1 MHSELQ
7 ALKANGTWSLTPGF
21 SRSNISLMD
30 QLSGE
35 IFPLLKLLKEGA
47 SVEARIAAAIA
58 LFNIANDKHRVRL
71 IIDALRTSMIVGVL
85 EDSPMKVQISVANF
99 VARMANLDDN
109 GQEEFMRLNVTRP
122 LMSLLSNHLDL
133 EVVNDN
139 PVKTSIPSLVEM
151 NKQLAYKNIK
161 ANYNSD
167 SSSHG
172 GSHNKKEREMETP
185 EVQLKVKVKV
195 KVSCAEA
202 LWKLSKGSLSNRKRG
217 MQFNCLMTIT
227 EITAVA
233 ESNADLRHAAFKP
246 NLPGA
251 KVVLDKLLRVIQEES
266 DPKLQIPAIRSI
278 GCLARTFPT
287 RETRIM
293 RPLVSHLGNRNADIA
308 TEAAMALGKFAC
320 PENFN
325 CSEHSKA
332 IIELD
337 GALNALEGTA
347 QSVLAQHLD
356 LKDLIAKAIHL
367 LILYH
372 VGATLNRQSLAS

>member
-1 MHSELQ
+1 
-7 ALKANGTWSLTPGF
+7 
-21 SRSNISLMD
+21 
-30 QLSGE
+30 
-35 IFPLLKLLKEGA
+35 
-47 SVEARIAAAIA
+47 
-58 LFNIANDKHRVRL
+58 
-71 IIDALRTSMIVGVL
+71 
-85 EDSPMKVQISVANF
+85 
-99 VARMANLDDN
+99 
-109 GQEEFMRLNVTRP
+109 
-122 LMSLLSNHLDL
+122 
-133 EVVNDN
+133 
-139 PVKTSIPSLVEM
+139 
-151 NKQLAYKNIK
+151 
-161 ANYNSD
+161 
-167 SSSHG
+167 
-172 GSHNKKEREMETP
+172 
-185 EVQLKVKVKV
+185 
-195 KVSCAEA
+195 
-202 LWKLSKGSLSNRKRG
+202 

-325 CSEHSKA
+325 GSEHSKA

-337 GALNALEGTA
+337 GFPL
-347 QSVLAQHLD
+347 
-356 LKDLIAKAIHL
+356 
-367 LILYH
+367 
-372 VGATLNRQSLAS
+372 

>member
-1 MHSELQ
+1 MGQ
-7 ALKANGTWSLTPGF
+7 VKDRVDAANQLASLV
-21 SRSNISLMD
+21 RDNDRNKKMIVEE
-30 QLSGE
+30 GE

-99 VARMANLDDN
+99 VARMADLDDN

-202 LWKLSKGSLSNRKRG
+202 LWKLSKGK
-217 MQFNCLMTIT
+217 
-227 EITAVA
+227 ITAVA
-233 ESNADLRHAAFKP
+233 ESNADIRHAAFKP

-308 TEAAMALGKFAC
+308 TEAAMALGKSAQLQGLVLLC
-320 PENFN
+320 YLALNAGN
-325 CSEHSKA
+325 NKA
-332 IIELD
+332 LEQAR
-337 GALNALEGTA
+337 ALNALEGTA
-347 QSVLAQHLD
+347 RSVLAQHPD

-372 VGATLNRQSLAS
+372 AGATLNRQSLAS